1 MKIKFDDDWN
11 HGVGGMK
18 SLGITG
24 VNLLPDDVFYT
35 RIENKL
41 NYGHNVD
48 SKSIQVE
55 IDRIISL
62 NGGNIPDKII
72 TLLDSFR

>member
-1 MKIKFDDDWN
+1 MKINKFDEKNVQDRKP
-11 HGVGGMK
+11 MT
-18 SLGITG
+18 SG
-24 VNLLPDDVFYT
+24 VNLLPDYIIDAFYN

-55 IDRIISL
+55 IDRIML
-62 NGGNIPDKII
+62 VNGSIPDKII